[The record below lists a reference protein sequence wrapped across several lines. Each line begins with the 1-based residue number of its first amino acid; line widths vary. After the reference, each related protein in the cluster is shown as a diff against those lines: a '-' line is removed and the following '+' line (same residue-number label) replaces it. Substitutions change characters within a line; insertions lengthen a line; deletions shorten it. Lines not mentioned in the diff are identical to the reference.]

1 MAVVRLD
8 GRRITDWPSFH
19 QECKLAFGFPDFYG
33 RNLSA
38 LIDCL
43 STLREDDA
51 MSAFHLGPDEYLR
64 IELMHAEDL
73 RVRAPDIIDGFAE
86 AAAEVNERYL
96 AHGEPLAVVLEL
108 D

>member
-1 MAVVRLD
+1 M
-8 GRRITDWPSFH
+8 TDWPSFH

-64 IELMHAEDL
+64 IELMHGEDL
-73 RVRAPDIIDGFAE
+73 RVRAPDILDGLAE

-96 AHGEPLAVVLEL
+96 AHGEPMALVLEL
-108 D
+108 N